1 MELIEVVI
9 LLMTMFVLFGLSY
22 GLRQELDALAARVE
36 ALEKKAEKH
45 EDWRAGV
52 QALAQDIIAS
62 MEQAQEDASG
72 DYDEDDST
80 HDMDSDVH
88 RDQLRALGE
97 QHAVAGDVESM
108 GRGLRCRDR
117 AGAERAGERDAG
129 RVAGNDSE

>member
-22 GLRQELDALAARVE
+22 GLRQELDGLAARVE
-36 ALEKKAEKH
+36 ALEKKAEKL
-45 EDWRAGV
+45 EDWRAGL
-52 QALAQDIIAS
+52 QALAQDIIGS
-62 MEQAQEDASG
+62 MEQAR
-72 DYDEDDST
+72 EDDSGDDAGDA

-88 RDQLRALGE
+88 RDQLRAVGE
-97 QHAVAGDVESM
+97 QHAVAGDVESV